1 MILLVVLFSGINAA
15 IMRLMHKD
23 NAFIRNC
30 QLVIAFGGL
39 FNTDFH
45 KCGTPHADWR
55 DFLSH
60 TDLTDENRLIYS
72 ANAAVLINT
81 DYHKKW

>member
-30 QLVIAFGGL
+30 QLVIDFGGL
-39 FNTDFH
+39 FNTDLH
-45 KCGTPHADWR
+45 KCAH
-55 DFLSH
+55 
-60 TDLTDENRLIYS
+60 LTRIGVTFYLTQI
-72 ANAAVLINT
+72 
-81 DYHKKW
+81 